1 MTKAAPGLFFG
12 PDAAEGN
19 PAYWKTMQ
27 ITGIETGS
35 AIYGGGLTKYHD
47 VKPTK
52 AFLVHGCNKK
62 ENSATA
68 SNSSTTTTAAPT
80 SNAVVEFMG
89 GNSFTAAP
97 VQQAPPVPVQRHSL
111 PNANTHATMTRS
123 NLTVAPQKRKL
134 VFEEAEEVQESLP
147 VKKKK
152 LEFY

>member
-12 PDAAEGN
+12 PDAAEGT

-62 ENSATA
+62 ENESEGEYEVVA
-68 SNSSTTTTAAPT
+68 SGFPADIEERKSDAIF
-80 SNAVVEFMG
+80 VG
-89 GNSFTAAP
+89 
-97 VQQAPPVPVQRHSL
+97 VPVSL
-111 PNANTHATMTRS
+111 
-123 NLTVAPQKRKL
+123 
-134 VFEEAEEVQESLP
+134 
-147 VKKKK
+147 
-152 LEFY
+152 